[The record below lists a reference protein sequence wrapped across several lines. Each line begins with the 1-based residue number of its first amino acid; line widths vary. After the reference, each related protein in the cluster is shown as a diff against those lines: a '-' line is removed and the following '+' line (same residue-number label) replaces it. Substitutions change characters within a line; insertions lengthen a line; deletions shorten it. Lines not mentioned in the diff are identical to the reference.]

1 MLDNEIFN
9 EDIENESAVN
19 TVEEETV
26 VSDEKVNESGTR
38 FADRAAVKR
47 ENMPNGFK
55 KGFFVFW
62 STLVIWFLDWIETFK
77 RNKIKIA
84 ALLIMIPGVF
94 IGFLLDYE
102 IDSVYSLGVK
112 VAPVCMFILVLCGYI
127 NIFEGFQ
134 LIGKKNLGTII
145 IISVL
150 TLVLIICGILYISDV
165 NKVTKDQ
172 NMEITSTNVIS
183 FIIVGS
189 SMVVSLVGC
198 VLAYIWRDKNYK
210 KDRF

>member
-1 MLDNEIFN
+1 
-9 EDIENESAVN
+9 
-19 TVEEETV
+19 
-26 VSDEKVNESGTR
+26 
-38 FADRAAVKR
+38 
-47 ENMPNGFK
+47 
-55 KGFFVFW
+55 
-62 STLVIWFLDWIETFK
+62 
-77 RNKIKIA
+77 
-84 ALLIMIPGVF
+84 MIPGVF

-150 TLVLIICGILYISDV
+150 TLVLIMCGILYISDV